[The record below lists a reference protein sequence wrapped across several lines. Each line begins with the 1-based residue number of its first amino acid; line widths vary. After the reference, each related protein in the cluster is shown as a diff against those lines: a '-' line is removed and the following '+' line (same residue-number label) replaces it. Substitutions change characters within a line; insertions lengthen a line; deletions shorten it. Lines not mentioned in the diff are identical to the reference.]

1 MNDIQ
6 KKKIIIKKTQNLRVI
21 YQVRKYIELNKLN
34 R

>member
-21 YQVRKYIELNKLN
+21 YQVHKYIELNKLN